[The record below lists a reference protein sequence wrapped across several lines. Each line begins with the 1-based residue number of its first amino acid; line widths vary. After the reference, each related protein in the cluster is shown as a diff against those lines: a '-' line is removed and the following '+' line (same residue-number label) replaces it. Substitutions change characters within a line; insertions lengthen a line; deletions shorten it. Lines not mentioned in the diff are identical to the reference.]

1 MAEKCEQGL
10 LTELIPVARIPATDA
25 VERQSLPG
33 VGRSLLQLAEWSER
47 LEFGVPEID
56 AQHRQFYE
64 LAASFDG
71 NTDQVRVMK
80 TLALLSDYIR
90 RHFRDEE
97 ELMAA
102 WNYPGLK
109 AHCRLHAHFRHML
122 ADLFSRAGHM
132 ALDEIG
138 EEVRY
143 LINGWFS
150 NHIVTV
156 DFEYAPYV
164 APGHAVRRRRSIG

>member
-1 MAEKCEQGL
+1 MTEKCETGL
-10 LTELIPVARIPATDA
+10 LTDPVDRP
-25 VERQSLPG
+25 QPLG
-33 VGRSLLQLAEWSER
+33 VGRSLLQLAEWSDR

-64 LAASFDG
+64 LAASFNG
-71 NTDQVRVMK
+71 AKDQVRVMK

-102 WNYPGLK
+102 CNYPGLR

-122 ADLFSRAGHM
+122 ADLFSRAGRM
-132 ALDEIG
+132 ELDEIG

-150 NHIVTV
+150 HHIVTV
-156 DFEYAPYV
+156 DFDYAPYV
-164 APGHAVRRRRSIG
+164 APGQAVRRRRSAG